1 MNKLS
6 AVPSSQLS
14 HTQVHAWLEELFS
27 DHLHAKRVLSLANA
41 TTGVL
46 HAASLGINAIG
57 RGLASA
63 RGLLD
68 KHAIKQVDRMF
79 SNPKILG
86 TEAQRA
92 WVRFVLAQRRKV
104 FLNLD
109 WSDFDRDDQ
118 TTLLLAVQTGHGRA
132 TPLLWKTVRKSQ
144 LKDQRNDHEDALLN
158 TLKSLLPEG
167 VDVTIVADRGFGDWK
182 LYDFLSELGFEYIIR
197 FRGNIHVTDAK
208 GETKAAKDWVGKHGR
223 MRVLRDALVT
233 ASENYP
239 VSTVVCVQDKGMKDA
254 WCIVASDP
262 TVRGVALKGH
272 YGKRFTIEE
281 SLRDIKDDRFGLG
294 LKQVRTKSCERRDR
308 LIWVCVLAHTLL
320 TLLGAAGEAEG
331 LDRMLKSNTSKK
343 RQLSLFRQGLRWYDL
358 LPNMPEPRLR
368 KLMTRFDQMLRDHA
382 IFSEIFGV
390 L

>member
-1 MNKLS
+1 METS
-6 AVPSSQLS
+6 TSSPRS
-14 HTQVHAWLEELFS
+14 PDQVHSWLKGLFS
-27 DHLHAKRVLSLANA
+27 DHLHAARVLSLANA

-57 RGLASA
+57 RGLAAA
-63 RGLLD
+63 RGLTP
-68 KHAIKQVDRMF
+68 KHAIKQVDRLF
-79 SNPKILG
+79 SNQAVHS
-86 TEAQRA
+86 TEIQQA
-92 WVRFVLAQRRKV
+92 WVRFILAKRPKV
-104 FLNLD
+104 FINMD
-109 WSDFDRDDQ
+109 WSDFDKDDQ

-144 LKDQRNDHEDALLN
+144 LKHRRNDHEDALLRE
-158 TLKSLLPEG
+158 LKDALPEG
-167 VDVTIVADRGFGDWK
+167 IHVTIVADRGFGDWK

-197 FRGNIHVTDAK
+197 FRGNIHVTSAK
-208 GETKAAKDWVGKHGR
+208 GEKKAAKDWVGKNGR
-223 MRVLRDALVT
+223 MRVLRNAKVT
-233 ASENYP
+233 ATKNYP

-262 TVRGVALKGH
+262 TARGAELKRH

-294 LKQVRTKSCERRDR
+294 LKEVRVRDCGRRDR

-343 RQLSLFRQGLRWYDL
+343 RQHSLFRQGLFWYDAI
-358 LPNMPEPRLR
+358 PNMPDKRLR
-368 KLMTRFDQMLRDHA
+368 KLMKRFDRMVRDHA
-382 IFSEIFGV
+382 IFKEVFGI